1 MTQNVGGRDIM
12 RKKKLSLEAANTAH
26 YLIDVINAIA
36 GGGAAQKRTEVY
48 TREGLRTN
56 FII

>member
-1 MTQNVGGRDIM
+1 MK
-12 RKKKLSLEAANTAH
+12 KKKLSLEAANTAH

>member
-1 MTQNVGGRDIM
+1 MAQNVGGWDII
-12 RKKKLSLEAANTAH
+12 KKKVSCEVANTAH

-48 TREGLRTN
+48 ASKCSGKN
-56 FII
+56 SII